1 MKRINRRNIFL
12 VIIVALLVVFVTSCG
27 CGGNK
32 LATYASVKE
41 TLVASQLKEIK
52 SQVDTYCTNKGVSD
66 EDIKAKTEKITID
79 FTGSNMNE
87 VIKTALTGVI
97 AEGDLDAEAKTL
109 SDNVVDKLIVEA
121 KASLAGFYDSA
132 KLKRHQ
138 IAYCERDLN
147 ATSTLLDSAKEATTK
162 DVNEKT
168 VVESENIYQ
177 IISNYYIKI
186 TEDRA
191 AQGPIRVYSFKEDGF
206 FSALFNNVLVFP
218 FGWLMQAVSQLL
230 GGFYILGILIVTI
243 LIRFIMMPVYN
254 SSNDMQLK
262 QQLMQPEMKKLEEK
276 YALRKD
282 PESQRAKQME
292 QAQLMKKYKAGLS
305 GCLPMLLQLPIF
317 IAVYNAVS
325 RMRFTDGTILNSP
338 DWTSKLKTKVFGIDL
353 FLTRGSIQTW
363 QFWGIIILLV
373 LVVGTQIFQQIMT
386 QKIQKW
392 TYAKSQDDIPAYK
405 RQAYQQNQQGNS
417 MKFMMYFMIAMMGLF
432 VFQSAAALG
441 VYWLI
446 GNIFSIVQMF
456 INYKNAPK
464 RLEKLKIKLHL
475 VDAPAKV
482 VNVRTKMTKEEK
494 QRIKEEKKAKKES
507 K

>member
-1 MKRINRRNIFL
+1 MKRINKRNIFL

-27 CGGNK
+27 CGGNN
-32 LATYASVKE
+32 LATYSSVKE
-41 TLVASQLKEIK
+41 NLVAKQLEEMK
-52 SQVDTYCTNKGVSD
+52 SQVESYCTEKGATDSID
-66 EDIKAKTEKITID
+66 SKKSTIQIE
-79 FTGSNMNE
+79 FTGSNMEE
-87 VIKTALTGVI
+87 VLQNVLADIAGDDLEIKVKEISGNVI
-97 AEGDLDAEAKTL
+97 LQLIATAKTTL
-109 SDNVVDKLIVEA
+109 PN
-121 KASLAGFYDSA
+121 FYNGD

-138 IAYCERDLN
+138 KAYCDLELEN
-147 ATSTLLDSAKEATTK
+147 TTTILDSVTVASTK
-162 DVNEKT
+162 GVNEKAVSDDT
-168 VVESENIYQ
+168 SNIYQ
-177 IISNYYIKI
+177 VMSNYYLKI
-186 TEDRA
+186 NEARSS
-191 AQGPIRVYSFKEDGF
+191 QGPIRIYSFKEDGF
-206 FSALFNNVLVFP
+206 FSALFNNALVFP
-218 FGWLMQAVSQLL
+218 IGWLLQAISSLL
-230 GGFYILGILIVTI
+230 GGFYFLGILIITI
-243 LIRFIMMPVYN
+243 LFRFILMPVYN

-292 QAQLMKKYKAGLS
+292 QAQLMRKYKTGLS
-305 GCLPMLLQLPIF
+305 GCLPMLLQLPVF
-317 IAVYNAVS
+317 IAVFNAVS
-325 RMRFTDGTILNSP
+325 RMRYTDGTILNSP
-338 DWTSKLKTKVFGIDL
+338 DWVSKLKTKWLGIDL
-353 FLTRGSIQTW
+353 FLTRGAVNTW

-392 TYAKSQDDIPAYK
+392 TYAKSQEDIPAYK

-456 INYKNAPK
+456 INYKNSAK

-475 VDAPAKV
+475 VDAPEKV
-482 VNVRTKMTKEEK
+482 ITVKEN
-494 QRIKEEKKAKKES
+494 KKE
-507 K
+507 KRQLKDKKERK